1 MNKALRYLFWGYLF
15 IFFRI
20 QIGIDWFADPL
31 GYLLIASGCLLIIK
45 QYPQAKSARIVALI
59 GAVITIPAV
68 FVDLSAPNLG
78 MWEFYSVSLFFLK
91 LIVAYFLFDVLKIIV
106 ADYGNQRLI
115 QRTKNVYTFYITIHL
130 ASLFLMSFS
139 MNMPE
144 YPWATFVVALAIGGL
159 IMDIAFLL
167 LLGAIRRGEPRQTTH
182 AHDYS
187 M

>member
-31 GYLLIASGCLLIIK
+31 GYVFISSGCLLLLK
-45 QYPQAKSARIVALI
+45 QYPQAKKARIVAML

-68 FVDLSAPNLG
+68 FVNLAAPNLG
-78 MWEFYSVSLFFLK
+78 LWEFYSVFLFSLK
-91 LIVAYFLFDVLKIIV
+91 LIVAYFLFAVLKSIV
-106 ADYGNQRLI
+106 ADYGNQVLI
-115 QRTKNVYTFYITIHL
+115 QRTKNVYMFYIAIHL
-130 ASLFLMSFS
+130 ASLFLMSIS

-144 YPWATFVVALAIGGL
+144 YPWATFVVSLTIGAF

-167 LLGAIRRGEPRQTTH
+167 LLGAIRRAEPHQTIQ

-187 M
+187 V